1 MFFVGTISLQVR
13 NLNTYVI
20 CCFSG
25 VGMKLT
31 DVGIATCKKGWVCT
45 FFVTK
50 DTLRANCDFEL
61 TDLLMLF
68 IFFVDTRDSKE
79 TVAPPS

>member
-1 MFFVGTISLQVR
+1 MFFVGNISLQVR

-31 DVGIATCKKGWVCT
+31 DVGIATCKKG
-45 FFVTK
+45 
-50 DTLRANCDFEL
+50 
-61 TDLLMLF
+61 
-68 IFFVDTRDSKE
+68 
-79 TVAPPS
+79 